1 VAGAVSRGRSLV
13 PGAAPPPDGAAPPDA
28 RARRTVA
35 KSDDFPSPTDA
46 GCQVGDYLL
55 AAARADGGRLA
66 VVCGTIE
73 LSYAAFAER
82 ALRLAA
88 ALAAR
93 GVAPGDRVAYL
104 GPNCHALLE
113 AYFGVPWA
121 GAVLVPLHARLTRP
135 ELAALLRDAAPTA
148 LLVDTAWVRR
158 LPAEALA
165 AIPVRVVVGAN
176 GGDGWLDYEALVAGQ
191 GTAPEAPVVDRD
203 GSRVRDGMTTEQG
216 VAEMFYTSGSTGQP
230 RAAMLTGGNLIA
242 NAAGVRE
249 ALELGPDDMVLH
261 ALSLFHANGW
271 GFPHAAVMAGATQ
284 VVLRKFVPRATLELA
299 AARRTTVTYVVPT
312 MARALV
318 ETRGPTSREL
328 ALRWLVVGGAASTP
342 ELAAAAEAR
351 LGATFVGSYGLTET
365 SPVLTL
371 ATLLPEMHEWPREA
385 RLRQQAAA
393 GRPTAGACLRVV
405 DAVGRSV
412 PADGAA
418 TGEVQVAGPLV
429 MAGYW
434 QRPAE
439 TVAAFTP
446 DGWLRT
452 GDLATV
458 DRWGYL
464 RIVARQKELIDCGG
478 DKVAPAEIER
488 VLAAHPA
495 VREAAVVPVP
505 HVRWGQAPAA
515 LVVLRPGATADPTT
529 LRRHCARH
537 LAAFKVPRAIHVVA
551 RLPHTATGKLARARL
566 RLPRPSGR

>member
-1 VAGAVSRGRSLV
+1 VAGAVTTADVLGPAGLDASAAV
-13 PGAAPPPDGAAPPDA
+13 P
-28 RARRTVA
+28 
-35 KSDDFPSPTDA
+35 
-46 GCQVGDYLL
+46 VGDYLL
-55 AAARADGGRLA
+55 AAASANGARLA
-66 VVCGTIE
+66 VVCDAVE

-82 ALRLAA
+82 AARLAA

-93 GVAPGDRVAYL
+93 GVMLGDRVAYL

-135 ELAALLRDAAPTA
+135 ELAALLSDATPTA
-148 LLVDTAWVRR
+148 LLADAAWVRR
-158 LPAEALA
+158 LPFEALA
-165 AIPVRVVVGAN
+165 AIPLRIVVGAE
-176 GGDGWLDYEALVAGQ
+176 GSDGWLGYEHALAGARPD
-191 GTAPEAPVVDRD
+191 GGSDRAGAIGD
-203 GSRVRDGMTTEQG
+203 VRGALGSGPMGAAVRER

-230 RAAMLTGGNLIA
+230 RAAMLTASNLAA
-242 NAAGVRE
+242 NAAGVR
-249 ALELGPDDMVLH
+249 ATLDLGPDDVVLH

-284 VVLRKFVPRATLELA
+284 VVLRKFVPQTALRLA
-299 AARRTTVTYVVPT
+299 AASGATVSYVVPT
-312 MARALV
+312 MARALA
-318 ETRGPTSREL
+318 EARGPTPRDL
-328 ALRWLVVGGAASTP
+328 ARLRWLVVGGAASTP
-342 ELAAAAEAR
+342 ALAAAVEER

-371 ATLLPEMHEWPREA
+371 ATLPPEMADWPREA

-393 GRPTAGACLRVV
+393 GRPTPMARLRVM
-405 DAVGRSV
+405 DAGGEPV
-412 PADGAA
+412 PDDGVSA
-418 TGEVQVAGPLV
+418 GEVQAAGALV

-439 TVAAFTP
+439 TAAAFTA

-464 RIVARQKELIDCGG
+464 RVVARQKELIDCGG
-478 DKVAPAEIER
+478 EKVAPAEIEQ

-495 VREAAVVPVP
+495 VREAAVVATP
-505 HVRWGQAPAA
+505 HARWGQAPAA
-515 LVVLRPGATADPTT
+515 LVVLRKGAPTDAAA

-537 LAAFKVPRAIHVVA
+537 LAAFKVPRTIQLVA
-551 RLPHTATGKLARARL
+551 RLPRTATGKLARSRL
-566 RLPRPSGR
+566 RLSAEY